1 MVTVAGVNDMQL
13 ITKPLLAELAPQG
26 CAADRSDTGAGSRHA
41 SRMLPSV
48 VPVRSHVSCRT
59 WRTIRAQDRAVGCHD
74 RTLAFHSDRQ
84 ASARWTTPTTATRR
98 YSPSI
103 RSMTR

>member
-1 MVTVAGVNDMQL
+1 MVTVAGVSDMQL

-26 CAADRSDTGAGSRHA
+26 RAADRSDTGAGPRCASRHRLSA
-41 SRMLPSV
+41 I
-48 VPVRSHVSCRT
+48 PVRSHVSCRT
-59 WRTIRAQDRAVGCHD
+59 WRPIRAQDRAVRVID

-98 YSPSI
+98 YSPS
-103 RSMTR
+103 